1 MFIFKKD
8 LHRAWLDLELERLL
22 NEFWVTT
29 FFLMI
34 GKLSSGLRGLFS
46 KRKIS
51 MLVVEVIIWRNDM
64 NISFEYKNN
73 KGSRHLNCIPYLHL
87 FTSKNG

>member
-1 MFIFKKD
+1 MTRFGVGKTF
-8 LHRAWLDLELERLL
+8 ERILGYH
-22 NEFWVTT
+22 

-51 MLVVEVIIWRNDM
+51 MLVVEVII
-64 NISFEYKNN
+64 
-73 KGSRHLNCIPYLHL
+73 
-87 FTSKNG
+87 